1 MLRLLFGLLLCSLLV
16 LPGCGKKEPVKPAAV
31 STTPSP
37 KAAVKLTILVVGDAE
52 LAAGIRLLRGEWA
65 ERSGGELEVRESET
79 EDFLGGEP
87 FSADVVVCA
96 SRYLGTLVERKLL
109 RPVRNSV
116 LEDEKLDL
124 QDIFPVLRNRMM
136 RFGGETFGI
145 SLGEPPLMLA
155 WEGELPA
162 KMAPGSPITWKQFDQ
177 FPVRRSTEPRLE
189 FPRATALIVRAVAYS
204 NLRRVS
210 AVLFDPQTMKPQL
223 AEPPFV
229 RALEELVALEN
240 AEAPDGEATTVKLS
254 WPTATV
260 GSESGET
267 ERTRSFTGL
276 ASADKVYDRS
286 FGTWSSDNGAGESPT
301 FLGFSGRIVSVSKSS
316 RNAVSAFKLLRWL
329 ASGET
334 AVQISQRSGATIWF
348 RRSQVAQSSNWLRGR
363 NVTEETADTVTKLL
377 THDQVYVLPRVPG
390 IDEYLR
396 SLDKLLEKRGLSGIS
411 EEGAVEQALGEAV
424 SRWQTIT
431 ESYGREH
438 QREAYAKHLGF
449 GKSVE

>member
-16 LPGCGKKEPVKPAAV
+16 LPGCGKKEAAKPSTV

-37 KAAVKLTILVVGDAE
+37 KAAVQLTILVVGDAE

-65 ERSGGELEVRESET
+65 ERSGGELEVRESEAD
-79 EDFLGGEP
+79 DFLESEP
-87 FSADVVVCA
+87 LSADVVVCA

-116 LEDEKLDL
+116 LEDEKLDW

-155 WEGELPA
+155 WEGELPV
-162 KMAPGSPITWKQFDQ
+162 KMAPASLITWKQFDQ
-177 FPVRRSTEPRLE
+177 FSVRRSTEPRLE
-189 FPRATALIVRAVAYS
+189 FPRTTALIVRAVAYS

-210 AVLFDPQTMKPQL
+210 AVLFDPQTMKPRL
-223 AEPPFV
+223 AEPTFV

-267 ERTRSFTGL
+267 ERTLHFTGL
-276 ASADKVYDRS
+276 ACADKLYDRS
-286 FGTWSSDNGAGESPT
+286 FDTWGSDNGAGESPT
-301 FLGFSGRIVSVSKSS
+301 FLGFSGRIASVLKSS

-348 RRSQVAQSSNWLRGR
+348 RRSQIAQSSNWLRGR
-363 NVTEETADTVTKLL
+363 NVAEETADTVTKLL

-390 IDEYLR
+390 IDEYLQ
-396 SLDKLLEKRGLSGIS
+396 SLEQSLEKLAAGGDS
-411 EEGAVEQALGEAV
+411 EESAVKEALDEAAE
-424 SRWQTIT
+424 RWQAIT
-431 ESYGREH
+431 ESYGRER

-449 GKSVE
+449 EDSAE